1 MTLRFVTDLS
11 AEEMDRFVIESAQNS
26 LYQCSTWADVKSN
39 WKSVRTGIYEDDK
52 LVGTALVLIRPLA
65 AGMTLAYVPRGPVMN
80 YHNREHVVFFLD
92 SLKKLARRNRAIVLR
107 FDPSIYSRKY
117 QYSEKDSDN
126 PYLNQDV
133 IDLLKEYG
141 AEHKGFTKRI
151 EEATQPRYNAS
162 MDVDE
167 HWRDRLIKNTR
178 QSIRTAEK
186 RGVEVLEGHEYLHL
200 FAEAMHYTETRQKV
214 ALRNEDYFRNM
225 LQAYG
230 DHARIMVA
238 VLNFAHQKER
248 LEADLAQA
256 QSLLEK
262 AASKKEINALNLR
275 IRNDKSDLERNQKDW
290 DEEGKDEVVLCGK
303 LVCFNDRRMEFF
315 YMGNNTKYMRV
326 RANYYLY
333 SLFLDMCAE
342 MHIPYCSF
350 GGIEG
355 TLDDGLTQFKS
366 AWPINIE
373 EYIGEFNIVLN
384 PFMYGLFDR
393 VYPKLL
399 KLAAKIRGNS

>member
-1 MTLRFVTDLS
+1 MTLRFVTDLPE
-11 AEEMDRFVIESAQNS
+11 EEMDRFVTGSSQNS
-26 LYQCSTWADVKSN
+26 LYQCSTWAKVKNN
-39 WKSVRTGIYEDDK
+39 WKSVRTGIYEDGR
-52 LVGTALVLIRPLA
+52 LAGTALVLIRPLA
-65 AGMTLAYVPRGPVMN
+65 AGMTLAYIPRGPVMD
-80 YHNREHVVFFLD
+80 YGNREHVKFYLD
-92 SLKKLARRNRAIVLR
+92 SLKKLARQNRAIVLR
-107 FDPSIYSRKY
+107 FDPSLCSRKY
-117 QYSEKDSDN
+117 AWSSKDDDN
-126 PYLNQDV
+126 PYMNQDV
-133 IDLLKEYG
+133 IDLLTEYG
-141 AEHKGFTKRI
+141 ARHRGFTKRI
-151 EEATQPRYNAS
+151 EEATQPRFNAA

-167 HWRDRLIKNTR
+167 NWRGRLIKNTR

-214 ALRNEDYFRNM
+214 ALRNEEYFRNM
-225 LQAYG
+225 LNAYG

-238 VLNFAHQKER
+238 VLNFAHQQER
-248 LEADLAQA
+248 LENDLAQA
-256 QSLLEK
+256 KALLQK
-262 AASKKEINALNLR
+262 ASSKKEINALNLR
-275 IRNDKSDLERNQKDW
+275 IRNDESDLERNRKDW
-290 DEEGKDEVVLCGK
+290 DEEGREEVVLCGK
-303 LVCFNDRRMEFF
+303 LVCFNEKRMEFF

-333 SLFLDMCAE
+333 ARFLDLCAQ
-342 MHIPYCSF
+342 MKIPYCSF